1 MWTANIQPFFGYF
14 QTNPNIPK
22 SFGAILLKIPKFGVF
37 DPMKAINDFLSS
49 ILPYTEWPMFLLLIG
64 GGIFL
69 IFYSKF
75 TPYRYFGHAIAVV
88 SGKYDDKNAKGD
100 VSSFQALSAAVA
112 ATVGLGNISGVAIAI
127 HDGGPGVVFW
137 IWMTALLGMGIKFYS
152 GSLAIMFRD
161 TDADGKLQGGPMF
174 YITKGM
180 GKWAKPMAIFFSICG
195 LFGFLG
201 VFTANQFTEAFMGV
215 VKPHETLLATSEFN
229 WKLGIGFI
237 LAIVTSIVIFGGL
250 SKIAKVASAIVPFMV
265 GVYLLAVIFVMA
277 NNAGEVL
284 PALKM
289 IFVEAWN
296 FDTIVTGGFWGLVIV
311 GVRRAMFSNE
321 AGLGS
326 APMYH
331 GQSRNDE
338 PTKEGLVAMLGPFID
353 TIMVCTFTAVVI
365 ILSGAYLEDGS
376 GITMTMTAFE
386 TTLYGV
392 GDILLMVI
400 VTAFALSTLF
410 TYSYYGVKC
419 LSFLTNP
426 KVGKWYNVFFIVMV
440 VFATIASLDLV
451 KNLIDLSYALMVIP
465 NMIAVLYLSPK
476 VNESAKNYFKKLKQG
491 GA

>member
-1 MWTANIQPFFGYF
+1 M
-14 QTNPNIPK
+14 
-22 SFGAILLKIPKFGVF
+22 
-37 DPMKAINDFLSS
+37 DAINDFISS
-49 ILPYTEWPMFLLLIG
+49 LLPYTEWPMFILLIG
-64 GGIFL
+64 GGLFL
-69 IFYSKF
+69 AFYSKF
-75 TPYRYFGHAIAVV
+75 APFRHFGHAIAVV

-152 GSLAIMFRD
+152 GSLAIMYRG
-161 TDADGKLQGGPMF
+161 TDSDGHMQGGPMF
-174 YITKGM
+174 YITQGM
-180 GKWAKPMAIFFSICG
+180 GNWAKPMAIFFSICG

-215 VKPHETLLATSEFN
+215 VQPHETLFATSEYN
-229 WKLGIGFI
+229 WKLGIGFF
-237 LAIVTSIVIFGGL
+237 LAIITSIVIFGGL
-250 SKIAKVASAIVPFMV
+250 NKIAKVVSAIVPFMV
-265 GVYLLAVIFVMA
+265 GIYLLAVIFVMA
-277 NNAGEVL
+277 SHAGEVW

-289 IFVEAWN
+289 ILVEAWN
-296 FDTIVTGGFWGLVIV
+296 FDTAVTGGFWGLVIV

-338 PTKEGLVAMLGPFID
+338 PAKEGLVAMLGPFID
-353 TIMVCTFTAVVI
+353 TILVCTFTAVVI

-376 GITMTMTAFE
+376 GITMTMSAFE
-386 TTLYGV
+386 TTLYGI
-392 GDILLMVI
+392 GDVLLMVI
-400 VTAFALSTLF
+400 VAAFALSTLF
-410 TYSYYGVKC
+410 TYSYYGVKS
-419 LSFLTNP
+419 LSFLTNA
-426 KVGKWYNVFFIVMV
+426 KIGKWYNVFFIVMI
-440 VFATIASLDLV
+440 VFAAVASLKLV

-476 VNESAKNYFKKLKQG
+476 VNAASKQYFEKRKNG